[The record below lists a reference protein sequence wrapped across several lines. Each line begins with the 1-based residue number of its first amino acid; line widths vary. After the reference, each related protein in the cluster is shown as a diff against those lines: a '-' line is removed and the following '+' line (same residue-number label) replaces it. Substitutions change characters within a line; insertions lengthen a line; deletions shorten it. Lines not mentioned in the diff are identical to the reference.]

1 MKGGKRK
8 ARDSDNEDIPPE
20 PADFAPESLAMLDN
34 ITRRILRATLAEKD
48 IATAKLR
55 ALELELQI
63 EQARAYNQSRDLEMP
78 PTPADYGQ
86 QNAPAVPTNNWTPQ
100 EPAYPQHNQSRDL
113 ETLPTPAD
121 YGQQN
126 APAVPTNNWTPQ
138 EPAYPQ
144 QWDQQPQRI
153 HYDGGW
159 TAQGQAWGQQ
169 QAGSWG
175 SSLENAV

>member
-20 PADFAPESLAMLDN
+20 PADFAPKSLAMLDN

-63 EQARAYNQSRDLEMP
+63 EQARAY
-78 PTPADYGQ
+78 
-86 QNAPAVPTNNWTPQ
+86 
-100 EPAYPQHNQSRDL
+100 NQSRDL